1 MLVFEGT
8 YVRTLLHRRRD
19 TTPKDPRFRKR
30 FGPRG
35 VLRCKASDTDDPTV
49 DEQFGRVGMQVIE
62 DTGPLTKKRMETVDE
77 EFIAAALDFMER
89 KTTAETPWLCYV
101 NTTRMHVW
109 THLKPASEG
118 KTGLG
123 VYPDGMVELDGYVGQ
138 LLDKL
143 DELGVADNTV
153 VVFTTDNGAEVM
165 SWPDGDATP
174 FRGEKDTNWE
184 GGWRIPCVWRWPGV
198 IQPGQV
204 INDICSLQ
212 DFIPTFAA
220 AVGEPDLVE
229 KVKTGYQIGDK
240 TYKVHLDGVNLL
252 PFLKGEESEC
262 PREGFVYWS
271 DDGDF
276 LALRV
281 RRWKVVFAEQR
292 NTGIAVWRE
301 PFSKLRIPK
310 FFDLRADPFERGGE
324 SDFYYSKWFSDH
336 DFLMIS
342 AQTVVAK
349 WLESFKEFP
358 PRAEAASFTIDQ
370 VVERLMPKS

>member
-1 MLVFEGT
+1 ML
-8 YVRTLLHRRRD
+8 
-19 TTPKDPRFRKR
+19 
-30 FGPRG
+30 
-35 VLRCKASDTDDPTV
+35 
-49 DEQFGRVGMQVIE
+49 
-62 DTGPLTKKRMETVDE
+62 
-77 EFIAAALDFMER
+77 AAALQLEVAAYIAQFADQVDEDGHRLVVRNGYHAEREVLTAAGAVTVRAPRVNDRRVDPETGERQRFSSAILPAWARKSPKMTEVLPLLYLHGLSSGDFAPALEQFLGTGAGLSAASITR
-89 KTTAETPWLCYV
+89 LTTQWQDEARTFAARDRGV
-101 NTTRMHVW
+101 HDRQRRRGDV
-109 THLKPASEG
+109 
-118 KTGLG
+118 LG
-123 VYPDGMVELDGYVGQ
+123 GG
-138 LLDKL
+138 
-143 DELGVADNTV
+143 
-153 VVFTTDNGAEVM
+153 
-165 SWPDGDATP
+165 ATP

-310 FFDLRADPFERGGE
+310 FFDLRADPFERGDE